1 MAIKLLGFKIGRDD
15 EEVPEERL
23 QAFSPPENL
32 DAAIAVDSLA
42 TGGAYGTYL
51 DLEGTVKNEIDLI
64 TRYREMAMN
73 PEVELAVD
81 DIINESVITENG
93 KYPVSISLGNVGIS
107 DSIKERI
114 VEEFEEVLRLLAFN
128 DYAYDIFKRW
138 YVDGRLYYHVMIDA
152 KNPKEGIQEL
162 RSIDPRQIKK
172 VREVKGKRVENNS
185 LLSLPKNIT
194 EYYLYYPGGI
204 VPSGP
209 ANMGGGART
218 TQDGLKIAYD
228 SISHIHSGILD
239 PTKKM
244 ILGNL
249 HKAIKPMN
257 QLKMLEDATVIYRI
271 SRAPER
277 RIFYIDVGNLPKVKA
292 EQYLRNIMAQYKN
305 KMVYDSATGEVRDDR
320 KHMSMLEDFWLPRRE
335 GGRGTEITTL
345 PGGTNLGEIEDIIY
359 FKKKLYKAL
368 GVPVSRLEP
377 EGSFSLGRAT
387 EITRDEVKFGKFVDR
402 LRVRFSLLFD
412 DILGKQLQLKGILS
426 KKDWEVISSLVEY
439 NFRQDSH
446 FSELKQ
452 IEIVR
457 ERVETAQNMD
467 EMVGKYYST
476 NWLRK
481 NVLMQTEEE
490 IRQIDKEIKR
500 EGSDEEYEE
509 NHDFGGF
516 DSKES
521 QVAAQQNAAAMR
533 QQDVQNRQQ
542 VQQQQQQQQQEE
554 GTSVSRL
561 ATIKSST
568 RRNGSLA
575 AANQE
580 LILLDEDSD

>member
-1 MAIKLLGFKIGRDD
+1 MAIKLLGFKIGRDTED
-15 EEVPEERL
+15 VPEERL
-23 QAFSPPENL
+23 QSFSLPENH
-32 DAAIAVDSLA
+32 DAAITVESMPMGV
-42 TGGAYGTYL
+42 GGGTYL
-51 DLEGTVKNEIDLI
+51 DLEGSVKNEIDLI

-93 KYPVSISLGNVGIS
+93 KSPVSISLGNIDIP
-107 DSIKERI
+107 DSIKDKI
-114 VEEFEEVLRLLAFN
+114 VEEFEEVIRLLSFN

-138 YVDGRLYYHVMIDA
+138 YVDGRIYYHVMIDA
-152 KNPKEGIQEL
+152 KNPKDGIQEL

-172 VREVKGKRVENNS
+172 VREVKGKRLENNS
-185 LLSLPKNIT
+185 LVSLPKNIT
-194 EYYLYYPGGI
+194 EYYLFYPGGLA
-204 VPSGP
+204 P
-209 ANMGGGART
+209 AGAATFGGART

-239 PTKKM
+239 PTRKM

-305 KMVYDSATGEVRDDR
+305 KLMYDSTTGEVRDDR
-320 KHMSMLEDFWLPRRE
+320 HHMAMTDDFWLPRRE

-387 EITRDEVKFGKFVDR
+387 EITRDEVKFGKYVNR

-426 KKDWEVISSLVEY
+426 KDDWNVVKTLVEY

-446 FSELKQ
+446 FAELKQ
-452 IEIVR
+452 IEIMR

-467 EMVGKYYST
+467 DYVGQYYSKT
-476 NWLRK
+476 WLRR

-490 IRQIDKEIKR
+490 VRKIDKEIED
-500 EGSDEEYEE
+500 EGSDEEEDDAFSSSGE
-509 NHDFGGF
+509 GEKPD
-516 DSKES
+516 
-521 QVAAQQNAAAMR
+521 Q
-533 QQDVQNRQQ
+533 
-542 VQQQQQQQQQEE
+542 QQQQQQQQQEE
-554 GTSVSRL
+554 GNVPVTNRVK
-561 ATIKSST
+561 TIKSVA
-568 RRNGSLA
+568 RKNGA
-575 AANQE
+575 IR
-580 LILLDEDSD
+580 LIDE

>member
-1 MAIKLLGFKIGRDD
+1 MAIKLLGFTIGRDS
-15 EEVPEERL
+15 EKVPEERL
-23 QAFSPPENL
+23 QAFSLPENE
-32 DAAIAVDSLA
+32 DAAITVESLP
-42 TGGAYGTYL
+42 TGEAYGTYL
-51 DLEGTVKNEIDLI
+51 DLEGTVKSEIDLI
-64 TRYREMAMN
+64 TRYREMALN

-81 DIINESVITENG
+81 DIINESVITEDG
-93 KYPVSISLGNVGIS
+93 KSPVAISLGNIDIP
-107 DSIKERI
+107 DSIKGKI
-114 VEEFEEVLRLLAFN
+114 LEEFEEILRLLAFN
-128 DYAYDIFKRW
+128 EHAYDIFKKW
-138 YVDGRLYYHVMIDA
+138 FVDGRIYYHVMIDS
-152 KNPKEGIQEL
+152 KNPKDGIQEL
-162 RSIDPRQIKK
+162 RSVDPRQIKK

-185 LLSLPKNIT
+185 LIALPQNMT

-204 VPSGP
+204 VPTSP
-209 ANMGGGART
+209 ATYGGART
-218 TQDGLKIAYD
+218 SQEGLKIAYD
-228 SISHIHSGILD
+228 SISHIHSGLLD
-239 PTKKM
+239 PTRKM

-271 SRAPER
+271 ARAPER

-305 KMVYDSATGEVRDDR
+305 KLVYDSATGEVRDDR

-387 EITRDEVKFGKFVDR
+387 EITRDEVKFGKYVNR
-402 LRVRFSLLFD
+402 LRMRFSLLFD
-412 DILGKQLQLKGILS
+412 DLLGKQLQLKGILS
-426 KKDWEVISSLVEY
+426 KDDWDVIKTLVEY

-446 FSELKQ
+446 FAELKQ
-452 IEIVR
+452 IEIMR

-467 EMVGKYYST
+467 DYVGKYYSI

-490 IRQIDKEIKR
+490 IRQIDKEV
-500 EGSDEEYEE
+500 E
-509 NHDFGGF
+509 
-516 DSKES
+516 KE
-521 QVAAQQNAAAMR
+521 AAAGEEEGVDIFAGPDDADEG
-533 QQDVQNRQQ
+533 QGETRQQ
-542 VQQQQQQQQQEE
+542 VNGKDQQAEE
-554 GTSVSRL
+554 STPTATSRL
-561 ATIKSST
+561 STIKSIN
-568 RRNGSLA
+568 RKNGALR
-575 AANQE
+575 AANA
-580 LILLDEDSD
+580 LNEDVD